1 MTDDATE
8 PVIAPRTV
16 WMSVLEVANHTDMSL
31 ADKIGSMS
39 IRIPDFETQGFLA
52 LRLKLIRG
60 VYSGFEQ
67 ETAEKLA
74 EGNAK
79 EAEIEIELTAAEAI
93 YLDLS
98 IGATAFQG
106 AMPLKKGL
114 WRILVTLNE
123 RKAQ

>member
-1 MTDDATE
+1 MADAATE
-8 PVIAPRTV
+8 PVIALRTV
-16 WMSVLEVANHTDMSL
+16 WMAVLEVAKHTDMSM
-31 ADKIGSMS
+31 ADKLASMS

-74 EGNAK
+74 EGTAK
-79 EAEIEIELTAAEAI
+79 EAEIEIELTAAEAV

-98 IGATAFQG
+98 IGASAFKG
-106 AMPLKKGL
+106 AIEFKKNL
-114 WRILVTLNE
+114 WRVIVTILE